1 MIDKD
6 PTIYLSPEGGGVP
19 QKDRIPL
26 TDEQVERLLEATR
39 GLPPYLFV
47 MLGLYA
53 GLRREEILALKWD
66 SVYLDLKA
74 PYDTYWYDIS
84 TKEKLDAA
92 IKTLKREIE
101 ATALQLEAGM
111 EKNNKEAVKTLF
123 EKHFE
128 DYNVKLEYVADV
140 LGMDA
145 IVQKAHS
152 IVDALSE
159 EEKQEISDYKNGKR
173 TKQWMMNPTNLRF
186 IADHN
191 LME

>member
-66 SVYLDLKA
+66 SVYLDLDA
-74 PYDTYWYDIS
+74 PYLTVRRAW
-84 TKEKLDAA
+84 
-92 IKTLKREIE
+92 
-101 ATALQLEAGM
+101 
-111 EKNNKEAVKTLF
+111 
-123 EKHFE
+123 
-128 DYNVKLEYVADV
+128 
-140 LGMDA
+140 
-145 IVQKAHS
+145 
-152 IVDALSE
+152 
-159 EEKQEISDYKNGKR
+159 
-173 TKQWMMNPTNLRF
+173 
-186 IADHN
+186 
-191 LME
+191 